1 MDIEYSINK
10 KIKHFWI
17 YGICLFII
25 AYFSFHTLC
34 GNRNIYRLYTLR
46 HEIAQA
52 QAISKKLR
60 NEKQRL
66 QKLVNHLSDKSLDTD
81 LLDERARIVLNM
93 VADDEFIILTDSL

>member
-1 MDIEYSINK
+1 MDIEFSITK
-10 KIKHFWI
+10 KNKHFWI

-34 GNRNIYRLYTLR
+34 GNRNIYRLYSLR

-52 QAISKKLR
+52 KEISQKLQ
-60 NEKQRL
+60 NEKHRL

-81 LLDERARIVLNM
+81 LLDERARVVLNM
-93 VADDEFIILTDSL
+93 VADDEFVIFTDSL